1 MHNAD
6 SRPADRMT
14 ARSIGYDL
22 HQVLPRLTADTLE
35 ESLWWLADNGHLVG
49 RQRFL
54 DLAAELRGVVS
65 TLRAPAV
72 AA

>member
-22 HQVLPRLTADTLE
+22 HQVLPRLTADALE

-49 RQRFL
+49 RQRFI
-54 DLAAELRGVVS
+54 DLANELRGVVS
-65 TLRAPAV
+65 ALRAQK
-72 AA
+72 AAA

>member
-6 SRPADRMT
+6 SRPADRIT

-22 HQVLPRLTADTLE
+22 HQVLPRLTADALE
-35 ESLWWLADNGHLVG
+35 ENLWWLADNGHLVG

-65 TLRAPAV
+65 TLRTPAV